1 MMFAQGD
8 AEAHLVP
15 ELGLRVTLAPG
26 EACVEAT
33 RERMHGNAR
42 SEGEWTRE
50 ALIFF
55 EDWKMPRAECAGIRA
70 S

>member
-1 MMFAQGD
+1 MFAQGD

-42 SEGEWTRE
+42 SDGEWTRE

-55 EDWKMPRAECAGIRA
+55 EDWKVPKKNCEGV
-70 S
+70 SKD